1 MRERAKAMAATE
13 TTGERARR
21 HRRRSPV
28 GASPGTLIADPAA
41 HQSALNLTLISPDTC
56 EFVDNASLDD
66 VVAACDKWPL
76 VWLDCVGLAN
86 VELIEQI
93 GRIFALHTLAL
104 EDVVN
109 TGQRPKADFFDD
121 HAFFVLRMID
131 DAKTSRY
138 EQISFFFG
146 ENFVVTFQEREGDPF
161 EPVRQRIRTSNP
173 SRLRHRKADYLAYA
187 LIDAVVDSYF
197 PIVDA
202 TGDTLDKIED
212 ELLASPQKH
221 QIGQLH
227 GLRRATNL
235 LKRTLW
241 PLRDALT
248 TIIRSDAPFISAE
261 TKIYFNDTLDHSI
274 RLVETVDSQRETMIG
289 LIEMH
294 LSLSQSRTNEI
305 IAVLTIVSAI
315 FIPLTFLVGVWGM
328 NFDPAASPWNMPE
341 LRSYYGYP
349 LALGFMAC
357 VAIGLVIIFKLRRW
371 L

>member
-1 MRERAKAMAATE
+1 MAEAE
-13 TTGERARR
+13 TKGNRARP
-21 HRRRSPV
+21 HRKRSPV
-28 GASPGTLIADPAA
+28 GSSPGTLIADPSAR
-41 HQSALNLTLISPDTC
+41 QSALNLTLISPDEC
-56 EFVDNASLDD
+56 KFVDDASLDD
-66 VVAACDKWPL
+66 VSEACRKWPL
-76 VWLDCVGLAN
+76 IWLDCVGLAN
-86 VELIEQI
+86 IGLIEEI
-93 GRIFALHTLAL
+93 GKIFRLHPLAL
-104 EDVVN
+104 EDAVN
-109 TGQRPKADFFDD
+109 TGQRSKADFFDD
-121 HAFFVLRMID
+121 HAFFVLSMID
-131 DAKTSRY
+131 DAKTARY

-161 EPVRQRIRTSNP
+161 EPVRRRIRESNP

-202 TGDTLDKIED
+202 TGDTVDRIED

-248 TIIRSDAPFISAE
+248 TLIRSDASFISAE
-261 TKIYFNDTLDHSI
+261 TKVYFNDTLDHSI
-274 RLVETVDSQRETMIG
+274 RLTETVESQREMMIG

-305 IAVLTIVSAI
+305 IGVLTIVSAI
-315 FIPLTFLVGVWGM
+315 FIPLTFLAGIWGM
-328 NFDPAASPWNMPE
+328 NFDPGASPWNMPE
-341 LRSYYGYP
+341 LLSYYGYP
-349 LALGFMAC
+349 VALGFMAL
-357 VAIGLVIIFKLRRW
+357 VALAMVMFFRW
-371 L
+371 KKWL

>member
-1 MRERAKAMAATE
+1 MEQAE
-13 TTGERARR
+13 TTAERTS
-21 HRRRSPV
+21 RRRQRPPV

-41 HQSALNLTLISPDTC
+41 RQSALNLTLISPEAC
-56 EFVDNASLDD
+56 EFVDGASLDD
-66 VVAACDKWPL
+66 VVAGCDKWPL
-76 VWLDCVGLAN
+76 IWLDCVGLAN

-93 GRIFALHTLAL
+93 GKIFGLHPLAL

-121 HAFFVLRMID
+121 HAFVVVRMID
-131 DAKTSRY
+131 DHATARY
-138 EQISFFFG
+138 EQIAFFFG

-173 SRLRHRKADYLAYA
+173 SRLRQRKADYLAYA

-202 TGDTLDKIED
+202 TGDTVDRIED
-212 ELLASPQKH
+212 ELLAAPQKH

-235 LKRTLW
+235 LKRSLW

-248 TIIRSDAPFISAE
+248 TLIRSDAPFISAE
-261 TKIYFNDTLDHSI
+261 TKVYFNDTLDHSI
-274 RLVETVDSQRETMIG
+274 RLTETVETQRETMIG

-294 LSLSQSRTNEI
+294 LSLSQTRTNEI
-305 IAVLTIVSAI
+305 IGVLTIVSAI
-315 FIPLTFLVGVWGM
+315 FIPLTFLAGIWGM
-328 NFDPAASPWNMPE
+328 NFDPATSPWNMPE
-341 LRSYYGYP
+341 LMSYYGYP
-349 LALGFMAC
+349 AALGFMGF
-357 VAIGLVIIFKLRRW
+357 VAIALVVTFRRRKW